1 VPQTQIRQP
10 QEQAK
15 GGQISQAIPMNGQ
28 GPQLQ
33 GDGINFGVNQHR
45 RIVPAQAVGLARAVT
60 VFTTFISIVKF
71 EIKSLNPLNIRN
83 QTIQRDTM
91 TQDTMTESD
100 AINRRSRNITEG
112 VARAPNRSMYYAMGY
127 EAEDFKKPMVGVAN
141 GHSTITPCNSG
152 LQKLADAAINAI
164 EEAGGNAQVFGTPT
178 ISDGMAMG
186 TEGMKYSLVSR
197 EVISDCIETCVQGQ
211 WMDGVLVIGGCDK
224 NMPGG
229 LMGMLR
235 ANVPSI
241 YVYGGTIL
249 PGHYKGQDLN
259 IVSVFEAVGEHAAG
273 RMSDEDLLQIE
284 RRAVPGPGSCGGM
297 YTANTMS
304 SALEALGMSLP
315 YSSTM
320 ANVHDEKTDSAKA
333 SAKVLIEAIKKN
345 LKPRDIVTKEAIEN
359 AVAVIMATGGSTN
372 AVLHFLAI
380 AHTAGVEWTIDDF
393 ERIRQKTP
401 VLCDL
406 KPSGKYLAVDLHKAG
421 GIPQVMKT
429 LLAAGLLNGDC
440 ITISGQTITEVLQ
453 DVPAV
458 PRADQDVIRPISNP
472 LYTHGHLAVL
482 KGNLSPEGCVAKITG
497 LKNPVMTGPARVFDD
512 EQTAMT
518 AILGGKIKAGDVMVL
533 RYLGPKG
540 GPGMPE
546 MLAPTGA
553 LVGAGLGE
561 SVGLITDG
569 RFSGGTWGMV
579 VGHVAPEAAAGGNIA
594 FIKENDSITI
604 DAKQLLLQLNI
615 SDEELA
621 ARKVGWKAPLPRY
634 TRGVQAKFAFN
645 ASSASKGAVLD
656 DY

>member
-1 VPQTQIRQP
+1 MATKTTQ
-10 QEQAK
+10 
-15 GGQISQAIPMNGQ
+15 
-28 GPQLQ
+28 
-33 GDGINFGVNQHR
+33 
-45 RIVPAQAVGLARAVT
+45 
-60 VFTTFISIVKF
+60 
-71 EIKSLNPLNIRN
+71 
-83 QTIQRDTM
+83 
-91 TQDTMTESD
+91 
-100 AINRRSRNITEG
+100 INRRSRNITEG
-112 VARAPNRSMYYAMGY
+112 KSRAPNRSMYYAMGY
-127 EAEDFKKPMVGVAN
+127 GERDFAKPMIGVAN

-152 LQKLADAAINAI
+152 LQKLADAAVAGI
-164 EEAGGNAQVFGTPT
+164 EEAGGNAQIFGTPT

-211 WMDGVLVIGGCDK
+211 WMDGVLVVGGCDK

-235 ANVPSI
+235 ANVPAI
-241 YVYGGTIL
+241 FVYGGTIL

-259 IVSVFEAVGEHAAG
+259 IVSVFEAVGQNSAG
-273 RMSDEDLLQIE
+273 KLSDADLREIE
-284 RRAVPGPGSCGGM
+284 MRAIPGTGSCGGM

-304 SALEALGMSLP
+304 SAFEALGISLA

-320 ANVHDEKTDSAKA
+320 ANPHDEKMNSAKE
-333 SAKVLIEAIKKN
+333 SAKVLMEAIRKD
-345 LKPRDIVTKEAIEN
+345 LKPRDIVTREAIEN
-359 AVAVIMATGGSTN
+359 AVAVIMAIGGSTN

-380 AHTAGVEWTIDDF
+380 AHAAQVEWTIDDF
-393 ERIRQKTP
+393 ERVRQRTP

-406 KPSGKYLAVDLHKAG
+406 KPSGKYLAVDLHRAG
-421 GIPQVMKT
+421 GIPQVMKI
-429 LLAAGLLNGDC
+429 LLNAGLLHGDC
-440 ITISGQTITEVLQ
+440 LTITGQTIAQVLK
-453 DVPAV
+453 DIPNE
-458 PRADQDVIRPISNP
+458 PRADQDVIRPINKP
-472 LYTHGHLAVL
+472 MYEQGHLAIL

-512 EQTAMT
+512 EQSALQ
-518 AILGGKIKAGDVMVL
+518 AILDGKIKPGDVMVL

-553 LVGAGLGE
+553 LIGAGLGE

-579 VGHVAPEAAAGGNIA
+579 VGHVAPEAAAGGTIA
-594 FIKENDSITI
+594 FVQEGDSITI
-604 DAKQLLLQLNI
+604 DAHQLKLELNVPEADI
-615 SDEELA
+615 AWRRSA
-621 ARKVGWKAPLPRY
+621 WTAPAPRY
-634 TRGVQAKFAFN
+634 NRGVQAKFAFN

>member
-1 VPQTQIRQP
+1 METKV
-10 QEQAK
+10 
-15 GGQISQAIPMNGQ
+15 
-28 GPQLQ
+28 
-33 GDGINFGVNQHR
+33 
-45 RIVPAQAVGLARAVT
+45 
-60 VFTTFISIVKF
+60 
-71 EIKSLNPLNIRN
+71 IK
-83 QTIQRDTM
+83 
-91 TQDTMTESD
+91 
-100 AINRRSRNITEG
+100 INRRSANITEG
-112 VARAPNRSMYYAMGY
+112 KSRAPNRSMYYGMGY
-127 EAEDFKKPMVGVAN
+127 QESDFKKPMVGIAN

-152 LQKLADAAINAI
+152 LQKLADAAVSGIVD
-164 EEAGGNAQVFGTPT
+164 AGGNAQIFGTPT

-197 EVISDCIETCVQGQ
+197 EVISDCVETCVQGQ

-235 ANVPSI
+235 ANVPAI

-249 PGHYKGQDLN
+249 PGHYQGKELN
-259 IVSVFEAVGEHAAG
+259 LVSVFEAIGENAAG
-273 RMSDEDLLQIE
+273 KLSDGDLLEIE
-284 RRAVPGPGSCGGM
+284 KRAIPGTGSCGGM

-304 SALEALGMSLP
+304 SAFEALGISLP

-320 ANVHDEKTDSAKA
+320 ANEHDEKVTSARE
-333 SAKVLIEAIKKN
+333 SARVLIEAIKKDI
-345 LKPRDIVTKEAIEN
+345 KPRDIVTRKSIEN

-380 AHTAGVEWTIDDF
+380 AHCAGVEWSIDDF
-393 ERIRQKTP
+393 ERVRKKTP

-406 KPSGKYLAVDLHKAG
+406 KPSGKSLAVELHSAG
-421 GIPQVMKT
+421 GIPQVMKI
-429 LLAAGLLNGDC
+429 LLAAGLLHGDC
-440 ITISGQTITEVLQ
+440 ITITGQTIAEVLK
-453 DVPAV
+453 DIPDS
-458 PRADQDVIRPISNP
+458 PRADQTVIRPINNP
-472 LYTHGHLAVL
+472 MYEQGHLAIL
-482 KGNLSPEGCVAKITG
+482 KGNLSPEGAVAKITG

-512 EQTAMT
+512 EQSALE
-518 AILGGKIKAGDVMVL
+518 AILAGKIKAGDVMVL

-579 VGHVAPEAAAGGNIA
+579 VGHVAPEAAAGGTIA
-594 FIKENDSITI
+594 FIHENDSITI
-604 DAKQLLLQLNI
+604 DALQLKL
-615 SDEELA
+615 ELNVA
-621 ARKVGWKAPLPRY
+621 ETEIEKRRMAWKAPAPRY

-656 DY
+656 NF

>member
-1 VPQTQIRQP
+1 
-10 QEQAK
+10 
-15 GGQISQAIPMNGQ
+15 M
-28 GPQLQ
+28 
-33 GDGINFGVNQHR
+33 
-45 RIVPAQAVGLARAVT
+45 
-60 VFTTFISIVKF
+60 
-71 EIKSLNPLNIRN
+71 EIKKIVLNP
-83 QTIQRDTM
+83 
-91 TQDTMTESD
+91 
-100 AINRRSRNITEG
+100 RSRNITEG
-112 VARAPNRSMYYAMGY
+112 KARAPNRSMYYAMGY
-127 EAEDFKKPMVGVAN
+127 EEADFVKPMIGVAN

-152 LQKLADAAINAI
+152 LQKLADAAIDAI

-211 WMDGVLVIGGCDK
+211 WMDGVLVVGGCDK

-229 LMGMLR
+229 LMGILR
-235 ANVPSI
+235 ANVPAI
-241 YVYGGTIL
+241 YVYGGTIM
-249 PGHYKGQDLN
+249 PGHYKGKDLN
-259 IVSVFEAVGEHAAG
+259 IVSVFEAVGENAAG

-284 RRAVPGPGSCGGM
+284 RRAIPGTGSCGGM

-304 SALEALGMSLP
+304 SAFEALGISLP
-315 YSSTM
+315 FSSTM
-320 ANVHDEKTDSAKA
+320 ANPHDEKLNSAKE
-333 SAKVLIEAIKKN
+333 SARVLVQAIRKDI
-345 LKPRDIVTKEAIEN
+345 KPRDIVTKEAIEN

-380 AHTAGVEWTIDDF
+380 AHTAGVDWSIDDF
-393 ERIRQKTP
+393 ERIRVKTP

-421 GIPQVMKT
+421 GIPQVMKM
-429 LLAAGLLNGDC
+429 LLVAGLLHGDC
-440 ITISGQTITEVLQ
+440 LTISGQTVAEVLK
-453 DVPAV
+453 DIPDA
-458 PRADQDVIRPISNP
+458 PRADQDVIRPIDKP
-472 LYTHGHLAVL
+472 MYAQGHLAIL

-497 LKNPVMTGPARVFDD
+497 LKNPVMTGPARVFND
-512 EQTAMT
+512 EQSALA
-518 AILGGKIKAGDVMVL
+518 AILAGKIVAGDVMVL

-553 LVGAGLGE
+553 LIGAGLGE

-594 FIKENDSITI
+594 FIEEDDSITI
-604 DAKQLLLQLNI
+604 DARKLLLQLNV
-615 SDEELA
+615 SDEVLA
-621 ARKVGWKAPLPRY
+621 KRKVGWTAPAPRY

>member
-1 VPQTQIRQP
+1 
-10 QEQAK
+10 
-15 GGQISQAIPMNGQ
+15 
-28 GPQLQ
+28 
-33 GDGINFGVNQHR
+33 
-45 RIVPAQAVGLARAVT
+45 
-60 VFTTFISIVKF
+60 
-71 EIKSLNPLNIRN
+71 
-83 QTIQRDTM
+83 M
-91 TQDTMTESD
+91 T
-100 AINRRSRNITEG
+100 
-112 VARAPNRSMYYAMGY
+112 
-127 EAEDFKKPMVGVAN
+127 KK
-141 GHSTITPCNSG
+141 
-152 LQKLADAAINAI
+152 
-164 EEAGGNAQVFGTPT
+164 
-178 ISDGMAMG
+178 
-186 TEGMKYSLVSR
+186 
-197 EVISDCIETCVQGQ
+197 
-211 WMDGVLVIGGCDK
+211 
-224 NMPGG
+224 
-229 LMGMLR
+229 
-235 ANVPSI
+235 
-241 YVYGGTIL
+241 
-249 PGHYKGQDLN
+249 
-259 IVSVFEAVGEHAAG
+259 
-273 RMSDEDLLQIE
+273 
-284 RRAVPGPGSCGGM
+284 
-297 YTANTMS
+297 
-304 SALEALGMSLP
+304 
-315 YSSTM
+315 
-320 ANVHDEKTDSAKA
+320 
-333 SAKVLIEAIKKN
+333 
-345 LKPRDIVTKEAIEN
+345 AIEN

-393 ERIRQKTP
+393 ERVRQKTP

-406 KPSGKYLAVDLHKAG
+406 KPSGQYLAVDLHRAG

-429 LLAAGLLNGDC
+429 LLAAGLLHGDC
-440 ITISGQTITEVLQ
+440 MTISGQTIAEVLK
-453 DVPAV
+453 DVPDV
-458 PRADQDVIRPISNP
+458 PRADQDVIRPINNP
-472 LYTHGHLAVL
+472 MYAQGHLAVL

-621 ARKVGWKAPLPRY
+621 ARKVGWTPPLPRY

>member
-1 VPQTQIRQP
+1 
-10 QEQAK
+10 
-15 GGQISQAIPMNGQ
+15 
-28 GPQLQ
+28 
-33 GDGINFGVNQHR
+33 
-45 RIVPAQAVGLARAVT
+45 
-60 VFTTFISIVKF
+60 
-71 EIKSLNPLNIRN
+71 
-83 QTIQRDTM
+83 M
-91 TQDTMTESD
+91 TQDSSKTD
-100 AINRRSRNITEG
+100 DQINRRSKNITEG
-112 VARAPNRSMYYAMGY
+112 TARAPNRSMYYAMGY

-152 LQKLADAAINAI
+152 LQRLADAAIAGI
-164 EEAGGNAQVFGTPT
+164 QEAGGNAQVFGTPT

-186 TEGMKYSLVSR
+186 TEGMKYSLISR

-211 WMDGVLVIGGCDK
+211 WMDGVLVLGGCDK

-249 PGHYKGQDLN
+249 PGRYKGQDLN

-273 RMSDEDLLQIE
+273 RMSDEDLIQIE
-284 RRAVPGPGSCGGM
+284 RRAVPGTGSCGGM

-304 SALEALGMSLP
+304 SSFEALGISLP

-320 ANVHDEKTDSAKA
+320 ANPHDEKMNSAKE
-333 SAKVLIEAIKKN
+333 SAKVLIEAIRMN
-345 LKPRDIVTKEAIEN
+345 LKPRDIITKKSIEN

-380 AHTAGVEWTIDDF
+380 AHAARVEWTIDDF
-393 ERIRQKTP
+393 ERVRQKTP
-401 VLCDL
+401 VLCNL
-406 KPSGKYLAVDLHKAG
+406 KPSGQYLAVDLHRAG
-421 GIPQVMKT
+421 GIPQVMKI
-429 LLAAGLLNGDC
+429 LLLAGLLHGDC
-440 ITISGQTITEVLQ
+440 LTITGETIAEVLE
-453 DVPAV
+453 DVPDE
-458 PRADQDVIRPISNP
+458 PRADQGVILPISDP
-472 LYTHGHLAVL
+472 VYQQGHLAIL

-497 LKNPVMTGPARVFDD
+497 LKTLVMTGPARVFND
-512 EQTAMT
+512 EQSALA
-518 AILGGKIKAGDVMVL
+518 AILDGKIKAGDVMVL

-553 LVGAGLGE
+553 LIGAGLGD

-594 FIKENDSITI
+594 FINENDSITI

-615 SDEELA
+615 SDDELA
-621 ARKVGWKAPLPRY
+621 ERKKDWQAPPPRY
-634 TRGVQAKFAFN
+634 NRGVQAKFAFN